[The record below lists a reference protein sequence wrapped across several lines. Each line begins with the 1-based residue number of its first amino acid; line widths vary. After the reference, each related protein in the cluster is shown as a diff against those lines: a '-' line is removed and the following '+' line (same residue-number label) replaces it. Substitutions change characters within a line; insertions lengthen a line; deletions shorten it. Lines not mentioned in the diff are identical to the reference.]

1 MKLDMALF
9 KKGKK
14 PMGKKKR
21 NDGPYGQMAEGY
33 NDMMTPRNEQ
43 MMQNMERV
51 DEDQEEDLAGHEESH
66 QQMAGQAPEGEIAGE

>member
-1 MKLDMALF
+1 
-9 KKGKK
+9 
-14 PMGKKKR
+14 MGKKKR
-21 NDGPYGQMAEGY
+21 KDAPYGQMAEGY

-66 QQMAGQAPEGEIAGE
+66 QQMAG